1 MFYVYKRFLKEK
13 LEFTAELRNIW
24 KKDFWYIFFFFN
36 GFTLNPHTSPPLTHT
51 HPLNSQNL
59 LTVTKNFSQWS
70 LKREKL
76 LRTCTLVG
84 K

>member
-1 MFYVYKRFLKEK
+1 MFYVYNRFLKEK
-13 LEFTAELRNIW
+13 LECTAELRNIW

-36 GFTLNPHTSPPLTHT
+36 GFTLNPHTPP
-51 HPLNSQNL
+51 PLNSQNL
-59 LTVTKNFSQWS
+59 LTVTKKFSQWS
-70 LKREKL
+70 LKIEKL

>member
-36 GFTLNPHTSPPLTHT
+36 GFTLNPHTSPPPPYTHT
-51 HPLNSQNL
+51 PS
-59 LTVTKNFSQWS
+59 
-70 LKREKL
+70 
-76 LRTCTLVG
+76 
-84 K
+84 

>member
-24 KKDFWYIFFFFN
+24 KKDFWYIFFFLMDSLS
-36 GFTLNPHTSPPLTHT
+36 TPTPLPPLTHT

>member
-1 MFYVYKRFLKEK
+1 MDSLSPPPP
-13 LEFTAELRNIW
+13 L
-24 KKDFWYIFFFFN
+24 
-36 GFTLNPHTSPPLTHT
+36 PPLTHT